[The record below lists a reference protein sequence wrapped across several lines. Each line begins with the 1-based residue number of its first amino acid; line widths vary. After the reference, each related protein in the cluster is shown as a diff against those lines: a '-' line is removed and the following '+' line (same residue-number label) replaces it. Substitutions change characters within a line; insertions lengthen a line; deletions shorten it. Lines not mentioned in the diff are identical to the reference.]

1 MSPHTHAPRLLA
13 ALLACLALLA
23 TGMAA
28 AQEGGATPPKPKV
41 AGPRLVA
48 LEQAM
53 ETRRRARLLS
63 MLNHGTSAVLEEL
76 PGIGP
81 SRAADIIAARPYTRP
96 LDLLRVHGIGESTL
110 ERILA
115 HAQAGF
121 PAPARAAPAKP
132 SPPPTD
138 PPEPPKRK
146 KRRKKQP
153 AASATTD
160 PSS

>member
-1 MSPHTHAPRLLA
+1 MSPPTHATRLLA

-23 TGMAA
+23 SGVAA
-28 AQEGGATPPKPKV
+28 AQEGGTTPPKPKV

-53 ETRRRARLLS
+53 PTQRRARLLS

-81 SRAADIIAARPYTRP
+81 ARAADIIAARPYTRP

-121 PAPARAAPAKP
+121 PPPAGAASAKP
-132 SPPPTD
+132 SPPAPET
-138 PPEPPKRK
+138 PEPPKRK
-146 KRRKKQP
+146 KRRKQP
-153 AASATTD
+153 PAPAATTD